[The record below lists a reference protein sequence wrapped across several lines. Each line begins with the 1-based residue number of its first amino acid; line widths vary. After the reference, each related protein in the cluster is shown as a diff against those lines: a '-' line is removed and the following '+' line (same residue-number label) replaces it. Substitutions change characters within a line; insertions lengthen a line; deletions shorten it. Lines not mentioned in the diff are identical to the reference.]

1 MLTFLRCRTRKVRG
15 RKRRERVRWCFGLR
29 IRVIVRQPFNGFR
42 GTKDPLVGAEVVVRL
57 IEEGEAR
64 WRKGVF
70 WEWVGEEMRVVP
82 W

>member
-1 MLTFLRCRTRKVRG
+1 M
-15 RKRRERVRWCFGLR
+15 
-29 IRVIVRQPFNGFR
+29 
-42 GTKDPLVGAEVVVRL
+42 VVRL